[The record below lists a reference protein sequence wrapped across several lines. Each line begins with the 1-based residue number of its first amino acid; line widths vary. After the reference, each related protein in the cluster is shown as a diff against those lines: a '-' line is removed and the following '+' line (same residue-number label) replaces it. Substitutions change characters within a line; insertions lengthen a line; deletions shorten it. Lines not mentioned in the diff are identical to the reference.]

1 MGELASRFRN
11 AGRVLKDDED
21 DEGAAPT
28 DDDEP
33 TIQPLS
39 PGAKEAVEKFRQA
52 VSSAAKEQSA
62 ESPSLP
68 PPTPSPADVGTK
80 APKPSDP

>member
-21 DEGAAPT
+21 NDGATPS
-28 DDDEP
+28 DNDEP
-33 TIQPLS
+33 SIQPLS
-39 PGAKEAVEKFRQA
+39 PGAKEAIEKFRQA

-62 ESPSLP
+62 ASPSLP
-68 PPTPSPADVGTK
+68 PSTPSPADANIA
-80 APKPSDP
+80 APKPSDS

>member
-11 AGRVLKDDED
+11 AGRVLKDED
-21 DEGAAPT
+21 DEGAPPP

-33 TIQPLS
+33 SIQPLS
-39 PGAKEAVEKFRQA
+39 PDAKEAVEKFRQA

-62 ESPSLP
+62 ASPSLP
-68 PPTPSPADVGTK
+68 PSTASPADAGTA
-80 APKPSDP
+80 APKASDP